1 MAPDSVEAARPG
13 DFLPLDCLG
22 GAVVRH
28 GGGRGGEE
36 QAFRPGT
43 SACRHAPGESGSLA
57 EANRLNF
64 NKLLAV
70 RSASPNI
77 LHVDMDAFYASVE
90 IRDHPTL
97 RGKPV
102 CVGGAVTGRGVISA
116 ASYEARKF
124 GVHSAMPTARALQLC
139 PNLVLMQPDFDRYTE
154 ASRQVMSIFR
164 MHTPLVEPLSL
175 DEAFLDITGCE
186 RLMGDSIQIGRSI
199 KNQILRD
206 TGLVASV
213 GIAPSKFLA
222 KLASDLDKPDGF
234 RVIREEEVRT
244 VLDPLPVSKIFGVG
258 PRAVKGLASL
268 GVETVGDLASRKRED
283 VVREFGASGV
293 WIHDL
298 AHGIDT
304 RRVTPRREEKS
315 HGMERTFPED
325 VSDREELRLFLLHFC
340 EEVAFGL
347 RDKGLRGKTI
357 TLKARFADFKTV
369 TRTKT
374 LDTPTNLGPRIY
386 AVARELLDRIEPGKL
401 RLIGVQVSGLGDVR
415 TAVVQNSFFG
425 DAEAGSNPE
434 ASPWLKQS
442 ARLQSA
448 TDSLDKLRKKYG
460 KNTVLPASLLGRG
473 RLRGRDGTE

>member
-1 MAPDSVEAARPG
+1 
-13 DFLPLDCLG
+13 
-22 GAVVRH
+22 
-28 GGGRGGEE
+28 
-36 QAFRPGT
+36 
-43 SACRHAPGESGSLA
+43 
-57 EANRLNF
+57 
-64 NKLLAV
+64 
-70 RSASPNI
+70 
-77 LHVDMDAFYASVE
+77 MDAFYASVE
-90 IRDHPTL
+90 VRDDPSL

-102 CVGGAVTGRGVISA
+102 CVGGPSSGRGVISA

-124 GVHSAMPTARALQLC
+124 GVHSAMPTARAEQLC
-139 PNLVLMQPDFDRYTE
+139 PDMVLLSPDFDRYTE

-164 MHTPLVEPLSL
+164 SFTPLVEPLSL
-175 DEAFLDITGCE
+175 DEAFLDIAGCE
-186 RLMGDSIQIGRSI
+186 RLFGDSIEVGRAI

-234 RVIREEEVRT
+234 RVILDHEIRT

-258 PRAVKGLASL
+258 PRAVKRLATL
-268 GVETVGDLASRKRED
+268 GVETVGDLASRNRDD

-304 RRVTPRREEKS
+304 RRVSPRREEKS

-325 VSDREELRLFLLHFC
+325 ISDKEELRLFLLHFC

-357 TLKARFADFKTV
+357 TLKARYSDFKTV

-374 LDTPTNLGPRIY
+374 LDTPTNLGPRVY
-386 AVARELLDRIEPGKL
+386 SVARELLNRIEPGKL
-401 RLIGVQVSGLGDVR
+401 RLIGVQVSGLTDVR
-415 TAVVQNSFFG
+415 SAVVQSNFFG
-425 DAEAGSNPE
+425 DTETPTDAESSA
-434 ASPWLKQS
+434 WLQHPD
-442 ARLQSA
+442 RLKKA

-460 KNTVLPASLLGRG
+460 SDTVLPASLIGRG
-473 RLRGRDGTE
+473 RLKGRDGTE

>member
-1 MAPDSVEAARPG
+1 MSDTAP
-13 DFLPLDCLG
+13 
-22 GAVVRH
+22 
-28 GGGRGGEE
+28 
-36 QAFRPGT
+36 
-43 SACRHAPGESGSLA
+43 
-57 EANRLNF
+57 
-64 NKLLAV
+64 K
-70 RSASPNI
+70 I

-90 IRDHPTL
+90 MRDNPTL

-102 CVGGAVTGRGVISA
+102 CVGGPATGRGVIAA

-139 PNLVLMQPDFDRYTE
+139 PDLVLLPADFDRYTE

-164 MHTPLVEPLSL
+164 AHTPLVEPLSL
-175 DEAFLDITGCE
+175 DEAFLDIAGCE
-186 RLMGDSIQIGRSI
+186 RLLGDAIEVGRSI
-199 KNQILRD
+199 KNRILREV
-206 TGLVASV
+206 GLVASV

-234 RVIREEEVRT
+234 RVILQDEIRE

-258 PRAVKGLASL
+258 PRAVQRLSTL
-268 GVETVGDLASRKRED
+268 GVETVGDLAGREREE

-293 WIHDL
+293 WIYDL

-347 RDKGLRGKTI
+347 RDRGLRGRTV
-357 TLKARFADFKTV
+357 TLKARYADFKTV

-374 LDTPTNLGPRIY
+374 LDCPTNLGPRIY
-386 AVARELLDRIEPGKL
+386 AIARVLLDKIEPGKL
-401 RLIGVQVSGLGDVR
+401 RLIGVSVSGLSDVR
-415 TAVVQNSFFG
+415 SAAVQQNFFG
-425 DAEAGSNPE
+425 DSED
-434 ASPWLKQS
+434 S
-442 ARLQSA
+442 ARVEPSVWSTSPERLKRA
-448 TDSLDKLRKKYG
+448 TDSLDRLRKKYG
-460 KNTVLPASLLGRG
+460 RNTVVPASLLGRAPV
-473 RLRGRDGTE
+473 RGRDG